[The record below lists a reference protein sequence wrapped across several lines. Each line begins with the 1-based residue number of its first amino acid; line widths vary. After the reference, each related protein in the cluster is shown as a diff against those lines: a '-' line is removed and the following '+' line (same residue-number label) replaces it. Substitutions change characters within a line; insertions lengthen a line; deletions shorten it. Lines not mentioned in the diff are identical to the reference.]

1 MKEQSFFH
9 DALQTN
15 RQDWIRFDQHKKKS
29 TCKALIVTF
38 KKTQEF
44 LTFFSRLYLYFP
56 HFFQVR
62 KIVGQNNFRTF
73 SRIQDSVQTL
83 ITETANAEYPRSQ
96 THKGTLLLALQTQD
110 TYSDL
115 ELLPLPC
122 NFTYISKKDMN
133 VNNSLCVLGIIY
145 AGCLNGVINKLT
157 ECLVASCK

>member
-1 MKEQSFFH
+1 MMRYKRTGKIEKDLTS
-9 DALQTN
+9 T
-15 RQDWIRFDQHKKKS
+15 KKKF

-38 KKTQEF
+38 QKTQEF

-56 HFFQVR
+56 DFFQVW

-115 ELLPLPC
+115 ELLPLLRPHSTSIC
-122 NFTYISKKDMN
+122 LAFS
-133 VNNSLCVLGIIY
+133 SLYSSTFVSHSFQLSLFIFC
-145 AGCLNGVINKLT
+145 
-157 ECLVASCK
+157 